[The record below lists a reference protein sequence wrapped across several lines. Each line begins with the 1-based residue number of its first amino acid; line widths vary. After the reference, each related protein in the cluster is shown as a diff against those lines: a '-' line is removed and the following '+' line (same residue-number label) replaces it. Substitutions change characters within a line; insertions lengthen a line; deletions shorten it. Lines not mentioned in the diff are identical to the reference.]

1 MIELK
6 IKLNTIAEE
15 LTFALTDKEYDR
27 IEKRITDLQATL
39 KKHERSIGKLAADLG
54 IYRDGLKPNEA
65 KASGLEAEL
74 LKVKTM
80 RLEVVAD
87 IASLTTFKDGFKKR
101 LVNITKEMEEERNKK
116 ADEAFR
122 AKLKT
127 EILAN
132 PDLLIDL
139 ILDEKKRDKS
149 ISYTKYITKV
159 KKLIKETGNEK
170 AD

>member
-6 IKLNTIAEE
+6 IKLKTITDE
-15 LTFALTDKEYDR
+15 LSFAINDKELDR
-27 IEKRITDLQATL
+27 IEKRVADLQATL
-39 KKHERSIGKLAADLG
+39 KKHERSIDKLAADVG
-54 IYRDGLKPNEA
+54 IYSQGLKPNEA

-87 IASLTTFKDGFKKR
+87 IASLTAFKDGFKKR
-101 LVNITKEMEEERNKK
+101 LTNIAKELEEEKNKK

-122 AKLKT
+122 ARVKS

-139 ILDEKKRDKS
+139 ILEEKKKDKTT
-149 ISYTKYITKV
+149 SYAKYVNKV
-159 KKLIKETGNEK
+159 KRLIKETGNEK

>member
-6 IKLNTIAEE
+6 IKLNTIADE
-15 LTFALTDKEYDR
+15 LSFAINDKELDR
-27 IEKRITDLQATL
+27 IEKRVADLQATL
-39 KKHERSIGKLAADLG
+39 KKHERLIGKLAADVG
-54 IYRDGLKPNEA
+54 TYRYGLKPNEA
-65 KASGLEAEL
+65 KASGIEAEL
-74 LKVKTM
+74 LQARTAKD
-80 RLEVVAD
+80 EVIGD
-87 IASLTTFKDGFKKR
+87 IASLIAFKEAFKKR

-122 AKLKT
+122 ARVKS

-139 ILDEKKRDKS
+139 ILEEKKKDKTT
-149 ISYTKYITKV
+149 SYAKYVNKV

>member
-6 IKLNTIAEE
+6 IKLNSIADE
-15 LTFALTDKEYDR
+15 LSFAINDKELDR
-27 IEKRITDLQATL
+27 IEKRVADLQANL

-87 IASLTTFKDGFKKR
+87 IASLTAFKEAFKKR

-122 AKLKT
+122 ARVKS

-139 ILDEKKRDKS
+139 ILEEKKKDKTT
-149 ISYTKYITKV
+149 SYAKYVNKV
-159 KKLIKETGNEK
+159 KRLIKETGNEK

>member
-6 IKLNTIAEE
+6 IKLNTIADE
-15 LTFALTDKEYDR
+15 LSFAINDKELDR
-27 IEKRITDLQATL
+27 IEKRIADLQANL

-87 IASLTTFKDGFKKR
+87 IASLTAFKEAFKKR

-122 AKLKT
+122 ARVKS

-139 ILDEKKRDKS
+139 ILEEKKKDKTT
-149 ISYTKYITKV
+149 SYAKYVNKV
-159 KKLIKETGNEK
+159 KRLIKETGNEK

>member
-27 IEKRITDLQATL
+27 IEKRITDLQAVL
-39 KKHERSIGKLAADLG
+39 KKHERSIGKLAADVG
-54 IYRDGLKPNEA
+54 THRYGLKPNEA

-74 LKVKTM
+74 FQARIKKD
-80 RLEVVAD
+80 EVIAD
-87 IASLTTFKDGFKKR
+87 IASLTAFKEAFKKR